1 MKMFAQSFLIMVN
14 RFLWSSNTV
23 TRTAPHIRDANNV
36 QRLWNYFVIASI
48 PAWLIGL
55 WSLGHQTNLAIAD
68 FMLDDVPGWRA
79 GFLAKA
85 GFGYDAFNIM
95 DCMMHGLLYF
105 LPIFLVALLVGATW
119 EAVFAT
125 MRKRPVDEGLLAIA
139 WFLAL
144 ILPATVPLY
153 QVALGMTFGIV
164 VGKLIFGGSG
174 RYLVNP
180 ALLGLTFLAF
190 SYPDLLFEEGV
201 WVPVAGYDQ
210 PTALE
215 LITTEGGL
223 KILSAVDYSYWQLF
237 LGDRP
242 GSIGAVSTFGAILG
256 ALFLI
261 WTGMASWRIMLG
273 SLIGLIITALI
284 CNAVAPDHHLF
295 SLPWFWQLTLGGF
308 AFGTVFIAT
317 DPVAGPMTDP
327 GRWGFGLLVGGLT
340 VLFHVGNPSLFEGVV
355 FAILLAS
362 MFSPLIDFV
371 VTEINIRRRKLRLQS
386 QVQGNE

>member
-1 MKMFAQSFLIMVN
+1 MKMFSQSFLIMMN
-14 RFLWSSNTV
+14 RFLWSSNSV

-48 PAWLIGL
+48 PTWLIGL

-68 FMLDDVPGWRA
+68 FMLDEVPGWRA

-85 GFGYDAFNIM
+85 GFGYDAFSII

-144 ILPATVPLY
+144 ILPVTVPLY

-190 SYPDLLFEEGV
+190 SYPDLLFGEGV

-237 LGDRP
+237 IGDRP
-242 GSIGAVSTFGAILG
+242 GSVGAVSTFGAILG
-256 ALFLI
+256 ALFLV
-261 WTGMASWRIMLG
+261 WTGMASWRVMLG
-273 SLIGLIITALI
+273 SLIGLIVMALI
-284 CNAVAPDHHLF
+284 CNAVAPAHHLF
-295 SLPWFWQLTLGGF
+295 SLPWFGNLFWVDSHLALCSLQLIRL
-308 AFGTVFIAT
+308 
-317 DPVAGPMTDP
+317 PGP
-327 GRWGFGLLVGGLT
+327 
-340 VLFHVGNPSLFEGVV
+340 
-355 FAILLAS
+355 
-362 MFSPLIDFV
+362 
-371 VTEINIRRRKLRLQS
+371 
-386 QVQGNE
+386 

>member
-1 MKMFAQSFLIMVN
+1 MFAQSILIMVN

-68 FMLDDVPGWRA
+68 FMLDEVPGWRA
-79 GFLAKA
+79 SLLAKA
-85 GFGYDAFNIM
+85 GFGYDAFNMM
-95 DCMMHGLLYF
+95 DCIMHGLLYF

-119 EAVFAT
+119 EALFAT

-139 WFLAL
+139 WFFAL

-180 ALLGLTFLAF
+180 ALLGLTFLTF
-190 SYPDLLFEEGV
+190 SYPDLLFEEGI

-256 ALFLI
+256 ALFLV

-273 SLIGLIITALI
+273 SLSGLIVMALI

-295 SLPWFWQLTLGGF
+295 SVPWFWQLILGGF
-308 AFGTVFIAT
+308 AIWYRV
-317 DPVAGPMTDP
+317 PC
-327 GRWGFGLLVGGLT
+327 
-340 VLFHVGNPSLFEGVV
+340 N
-355 FAILLAS
+355 
-362 MFSPLIDFV
+362 
-371 VTEINIRRRKLRLQS
+371 
-386 QVQGNE
+386 